1 MRWLTG
7 LTDSR
12 QVKDCLAA
20 LDAISADF
28 DDEAAWAQLK
38 PAVAAAIR
46 KNDKHVS
53 SKILR
58 DGMLPRDVV
67 LTSAANLAL
76 AALGSGQNHIH
87 RGMLSMNGKSYRA
100 IFSSIVSFQK
110 LIGIISEE
118 ERNTALLN
126 MADAVAE
133 AG

>member
-1 MRWLTG
+1 
-7 LTDSR
+7 
-12 QVKDCLAA
+12 
-20 LDAISADF
+20 
-28 DDEAAWAQLK
+28 
-38 PAVAAAIR
+38 
-46 KNDKHVS
+46 
-53 SKILR
+53 
-58 DGMLPRDVV
+58 MLPRDVV